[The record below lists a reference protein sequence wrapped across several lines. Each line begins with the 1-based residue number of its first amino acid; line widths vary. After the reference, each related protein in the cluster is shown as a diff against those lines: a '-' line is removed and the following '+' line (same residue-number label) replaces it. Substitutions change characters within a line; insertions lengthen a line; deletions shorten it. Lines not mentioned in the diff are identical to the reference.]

1 MRNGIIPVNK
11 HGNVEVWDYNEAL
24 VPGGARY
31 CGVALYTCIQWFES
45 STCLKC

>member
-1 MRNGIIPVNK
+1 MKNGIIPVNK

-31 CGVALYTCIQWFES
+31 CGYNPRMTEHFP
-45 STCLKC
+45 LKKSY